1 MGGGLSTDT
10 DTEEDLE
17 EKEEKSKEETAVTAA
32 PSFSQAAEQ
41 EFEPKK
47 VCTSLPVI
55 LLTVYWAARLSRLGE
70 RTHSVCFFLPFG
82 KFPCRVEILE
92 IVSEYYKTDTP
103 LQQTKHIMTTFIIKP
118 PM

>member
-70 RTHSVCFFLPFG
+70 RTHS
-82 KFPCRVEILE
+82 FPCRVEILK

-103 LQQTKHIMTTFIIKP
+103 LQQTKHIITTFIIKP